1 MRQRD
6 FNYAQ
11 YHGDSYLEF
20 QGFQLKPQNNIHL
33 EFQTYSCQ
41 GLLLY
46 IEQSPATMGHFF
58 IQLFIKH
65 GTLQY
70 QFICD
75 GAAEVRSI
83 NTTIRVDDGHKY
95 RVHIRQDMIPCDAE
109 MSVLGIS
116 TKISMPTD
124 LWSSSVWLETGPIF
138 IGGLPHRY
146 AKKQV
151 PEPVYNFTGCMQVLE
166 INNLGPLTF
175 SNAVGRNNID
185 SCR

>member
-1 MRQRD
+1 
-6 FNYAQ
+6 
-11 YHGDSYLEF
+11 
-20 QGFQLKPQNNIHL
+20 
-33 EFQTYSCQ
+33 
-41 GLLLY
+41 
-46 IEQSPATMGHFF
+46 MGHFF

-95 RVHIRQDMIPCDAE
+95 RVHIR
-109 MSVLGIS
+109 
-116 TKISMPTD
+116 
-124 LWSSSVWLETGPIF
+124 
-138 IGGLPHRY
+138 
-146 AKKQV
+146 V

-185 SCR
+185 SC